1 MNVLK
6 PYERDSVLT
15 LIRAKL
21 SFRDIERRLGIRR
34 ETISRY
40 AQEAGLF
47 DGKSKPATSKGVA
60 TGDIIEKPEAE
71 GREGPCPPASG
82 SSSLVVVKIPKLAL
96 SACAPYRKW
105 IEDQV
110 LLGRNAVAIYQ
121 DLVERYGFQ
130 HRYNSVKRFVRAL
143 RKKAP
148 EVFDVL
154 EFSPGEESQVDY
166 GKGALTAHPKTGK
179 YRRPRL
185 FVMTLRY
192 SRRAFRK
199 VVWESSQVIWARLHE
214 EAWRYFGGCT
224 QYVVLDNLLC

>member
-82 SSSLVVVKIPKLAL
+82 SSSLVVVKIPKLA
-96 SACAPYRKW
+96 
-105 IEDQV
+105 
-110 LLGRNAVAIYQ
+110 
-121 DLVERYGFQ
+121 
-130 HRYNSVKRFVRAL
+130 
-143 RKKAP
+143 
-148 EVFDVL
+148 
-154 EFSPGEESQVDY
+154 
-166 GKGALTAHPKTGK
+166 
-179 YRRPRL
+179 
-185 FVMTLRY
+185 
-192 SRRAFRK
+192 
-199 VVWESSQVIWARLHE
+199 
-214 EAWRYFGGCT
+214 
-224 QYVVLDNLLC
+224 